1 MSQLSLSS
9 NRLIRVLV
17 VEESRIYT
25 RLLSD
30 ALEADTSLEVI
41 PFESDTQ
48 NLAQQIKSQRIDVLV
63 ISSALDG
70 KPARGLE
77 LIRELRS
84 NFPQL
89 RALAL
94 LDSSSDNSVLSA
106 FRAGARGVFSKQQP
120 IDLLSR
126 CIRCIHEGQIW
137 ANSRELNLAME
148 ALASTPSFRNHTA
161 QGQLLL
167 SKRELQI
174 LSTLA
179 EGLSNRE
186 IAERLNLSRHTVKN
200 YLFRMFDKLGV
211 SSRVELLF
219 VTMGDFRF
227 PDAPSPSRA
236 PDEKWQ
242 KIAV

>member
-30 ALEADTSLEVI
+30 ALERDASLEVI

-48 NLAQQIKSQRIDVLV
+48 DLGREIKSQRIDVLV

-70 KPARGLE
+70 KAGRGLE

-84 NFPQL
+84 NHPQV

-94 LDSSSDNSVLSA
+94 LDSSTDNSVLSA

-120 IDLLSR
+120 IDMLPS

-148 ALASTPSFRNHTA
+148 ALASTPSFRNPNA

-186 IAERLNLSRHTVKN
+186 IAERLKLSRHTVKN

-219 VTMGDFRF
+219 VTMGDLRF